1 MGFIKNIVGIVI
13 PNKILFTSV
22 KMIINEIKMT
32 IIENEEDK
40 NNKDLERKKLLRK
53 IEIRLKRVKD
63 LHFKN
68 RLLKQYKIKI

>member
-13 PNKILFTSV
+13 PNKILFAFV

-40 NNKDLERKKLLRK
+40 NNKALVRKKLLRK
-53 IEIRLKRVKD
+53 IEMRLMRIRD
-63 LHFKN
+63 FHFKN
-68 RLLKQYKIKI
+68 RLLKQ